1 VPTVLVVDDNAG
13 FRTAARRVL
22 EADGYTVIGEAAT
35 GTAALDEAATLSP
48 DLVLLDVQL
57 PDLDGFAVAERLAA
71 SHPAPDVVLVSTRSS
86 ADYGGRVERAPV
98 RGFVAKSDLSG
109 AELDRVLRP

>member
-35 GTAALDEAATLSP
+35 GTAALAGVATLSP

-71 SHPAPDVVLVSTRSS
+71 SRPAPAVVLVSTRSS
-86 ADYGGRVERAPV
+86 ADYGGRVEQAPV